1 MGVLWVSLRVKS
13 WNFIGEKL
21 MRAGAVMLRFK
32 PGFYNGKLVALCF
45 PLFEANSRIV
55 GIQCH

>member
-1 MGVLWVSLRVKS
+1 MSLRVKS

-32 PGFYNGKLVALCF
+32 PGLYNGELVALCF
-45 PLFEANSRIV
+45 PQFEANSRTV
-55 GIQCH
+55 GIQGH